1 MKNFLKSFAVVFF
14 VVALLS
20 GCANKIEV
28 FTGTE
33 IPVENSVMEFKIDQ
47 SPAMTIGIPMA
58 DYRNAQEFVVPFS
71 RELEDEYRLFRVSW
85 IVVGIDS
92 SGNLYPGVVILET
105 DKRNPTGNFW
115 CIGKVFAPQ
124 REGINIFIL
133 STRARYAY
141 GIEDNG
147 ILIDRNLLGSKE
159 YLASIFSKGIPL
171 ASLFETDRFG
181 IVTATW
187 ESKRTPF
194 GFLTTPCEDKVIDSI
209 AVINTGYSPNER
221 RMRDR
226 RNVVVPNLVGLAI
239 SWSIDGYQEVQEQ
252 NGIYKTT
259 GWDFDSPITDE
270 EKNFLQQTLDG
281 FRAEARVI
289 DYGGLP

>member
-1 MKNFLKSFAVVFF
+1 MKNFLKYFTILFF

-47 SPAMTIGIPMA
+47 PPVMTLGIPMA
-58 DYRNAQEFVVPFS
+58 DYRSAQEFVMPFS
-71 RELEDEYRLFRVSW
+71 RELENEYRLFRVSW

-92 SGNLYPGVVILET
+92 SGNLYPGVGILET
-105 DKRNPTGNFW
+105 DKRNSAGNFW

-133 STRARYAY
+133 STRAKYAY
-141 GIEDNG
+141 GIEDKG
-147 ILIDRNLLGSKE
+147 ILIDRNLLGNKE

-171 ASLFETDRFG
+171 SSLFETDRFG

-194 GFLTTPCEDKVIDSI
+194 GFLTTSREDEVIDSI
-209 AVINTGYSPNER
+209 AVINTGYSPDER

-226 RNVVVPNLVGLAI
+226 RNVIAPNPIGMTI
-239 SWSIDGYQEVQEQ
+239 GWSIDGYQEIQEQ
-252 NGIYKTT
+252 RGVFKTS
-259 GWDFDSPITDE
+259 GWDFDSPVSEE
-270 EKNFLQQTLDG
+270 EKNLLRQTLNS
-281 FRAEARVI
+281 FRAVARVI
-289 DYGGLP
+289 DYGGSL